1 MTNRDVP
8 RRGTDA
14 AELPMR
20 VVQVMAGA
28 DYGGAEAF
36 FMRLVPALAR
46 ADVEQRV
53 VIREHAARAATLA
66 AVGLQAVQLRFG
78 GPLDLQT
85 RWRLL
90 RVIRQFRPQVVM
102 TWMNR
107 ATQQCPRGRFVHVG
121 RLGGYYDPRYYRRCD
136 HLIAN
141 TADIAEHL
149 LRSGF
154 APNQVHYLP
163 NFVAGE
169 PTSPLPRRS
178 LFTPEGVPLLL
189 ALGRL
194 HRNKAFDVLIEALA
208 RLPDAY
214 LWLAG
219 EGPERAVLEALA
231 EHVGVK
237 PRIRFLGWREDVPA
251 LLAAS
256 DILVCPSRHEPLG
269 NVVLEAFAQRV
280 PVVAAA
286 SQGPQG
292 LIANGETGLLV
303 PVDDPAALAAAVK
316 SLSRNGVLASRLAE
330 AGRAVYEAEFTEGKV
345 VQRYKAFLEQVGNAG

>member
-1 MTNRDVP
+1 
-8 RRGTDA
+8 
-14 AELPMR
+14 MR

-46 ADVEQRV
+46 ANVEQRV
-53 VIREHAARAATLA
+53 VIRENAARAAALA
-66 AVGLQAVQLRFG
+66 AAGLQPVQLRFG
-78 GPLDLQT
+78 GPLDLRT
-85 RWRLL
+85 RWRLW
-90 RVIRQFRPQVVM
+90 REIRGFRPQIVM

-107 ATQQCPRGRFVHVG
+107 ATHQCPRGRFVHVG

-136 HLIAN
+136 HLVAN

-149 LRSGF
+149 VRNGF
-154 APNQVHYLP
+154 PPDHVHHLP

-169 PTSPLPRRS
+169 PATPLPRRS

-194 HRNKAFDVLIEALA
+194 HRNKAFDVLIEAMA

-219 EGPERAVLEALA
+219 EGPERVALETLA
-231 EHVGVK
+231 EHAGVK
-237 PRIRFLGWREDVPA
+237 PRVRFLGWREDVPA
-251 LLAAS
+251 LLAAC
-256 DILVCPSRHEPLG
+256 DMLVCPSRHEPLG

-286 SQGPQG
+286 SQGPSE
-292 LIANGETGLLV
+292 LIADGKTGLLV
-303 PVDDPAALAAAVK
+303 PVEDPVALAAAVK
-316 SLSRNGVLASRLAE
+316 SLARNDVLASRLAE
-330 AGRAVYEAEFTEGKV
+330 AGRAIYEAEFTEAKV
-345 VQRYKAFLEQVGNAG
+345 VQRYKAFFEQVAGTA